1 MSLQF
6 ITGASGSGKSTYI
19 DQQII
24 ARSEREP
31 EGRFFI
37 LVPDQFTMQTQKDLV
52 SLHDRKGIMNIDVL
66 SFGRLTHRIFE
77 EMGANRLPMLDDTGK
92 SLIIRRVAAGQKG
105 ELPVLGGRLGQTGYI
120 HEVKSAISEF
130 MQYGIGLQELD
141 QLTEFSKKR
150 GQLYYKLKDLRTI
163 YEGFQQFIREK
174 YLTTEESLEVL
185 ASYVPQSKLL
195 KDSVIVFDGFTGF
208 TPVQNRVIAELMKQA
223 KEVIVTVT
231 LGSGENPWEEIRE
244 QELFSMSKKTIQTLA
259 KLARDVEIPIADVV
273 EIAPKCSPRF
283 SEKGMLQHLGKYL
296 FRYPVCVW
304 KPAPAEGST
313 QSVSAGMV
321 VQECAETGGQE
332 RSAAQSAAIGLPP
345 VQLRLLEAS
354 TLREEVRQI
363 CIAIRRLVTQQ
374 NYCYRDIAVICGDY
388 TSYASCIEQEFAAFG
403 IPVYLDQTRGVT
415 LNPFIEY
422 IKSALQVRVKN
433 YSYESVFNYLRSGL
447 ADLRRRKRI
456 GWRFMYGR
464 WVSVGG
470 KNGRRCLCIR
480 RKICWTQRLS
490 WRS

>member
-1 MSLQF
+1 MALQF
-6 ITGASGSGKSTYI
+6 VPGNSGAGKSFQLYQKILQEAGTHP
-19 DQQII
+19 
-24 ARSEREP
+24 ERKYLVIVP
-31 EGRFFI
+31 E
-37 LVPDQFTMQTQKDLV
+37 QFTMQTQKDLV

-77 EMGANRLPMLDDTGK
+77 EMGSNRLPMLDDTGK
-92 SLIIRRVAAGQKG
+92 SLIIRRVAAGQRM

-283 SEKGMLQHLGKYL
+283 SEKGMLQHLEKYL

-313 QSVSAGMV
+313 QSASAGMAA
-321 VQECAETGGQE
+321 QECAETGGQE
-332 RSAAQSAAIGLPP
+332 RFAAQNTASGLPP

-388 TSYASCIEQEFAAFG
+388 T
-403 IPVYLDQTRGVT
+403 
-415 LNPFIEY
+415 
-422 IKSALQVRVKN
+422 
-433 YSYESVFNYLRSGL
+433 
-447 ADLRRRKRI
+447 
-456 GWRFMYGR
+456 
-464 WVSVGG
+464 
-470 KNGRRCLCIR
+470 
-480 RKICWTQRLS
+480 
-490 WRS
+490 

>member
-92 SLIIRRVAAGQKG
+92 SLIIRRVAAGQRG

-283 SEKGMLQHLGKYL
+283 SEKGMLQHLEKYL

-304 KPAPAEGST
+304 KPAPAEVST

-332 RSAAQSAAIGLPP
+332 QSAAQSAAIGLPP

-433 YSYESVFNYLRSGL
+433 YSYESVFHYLRSGL
-447 ADLRRRKRI
+447 AD
-456 GWRFMYGR
+456 FAPEE
-464 WVSVGG
+464 
-470 KNGRRCLCIR
+470 
-480 RKICWTQRLS
+480 TDRLEVYV
-490 WRS
+490 RALGD

>member
-6 ITGASGSGKSTYI
+6 ITGASGAGKSTYI
-19 DQQII
+19 YRQII
-24 ARSEREP
+24 ARSEKEP

-92 SLIIRRVAAGQKG
+92 SLIIRRVAAGQRG

-163 YEGFQQFIREK
+163 YEGFQQFIRKK

-283 SEKGMLQHLGKYL
+283 SEKGMLQHLEKYL

-304 KPAPAEGST
+304 KPAPAEVST
-313 QSVSAGMV
+313 QSASAGMAA
-321 VQECAETGGQE
+321 QECAETGGQE
-332 RSAAQSAAIGLPP
+332 RFAAQNTASGLPP
-345 VQLRLLEAS
+345 VQIRLLEAS
-354 TLREEVRQI
+354 TLREEVR
-363 CIAIRRLVTQQ
+363 
-374 NYCYRDIAVICGDY
+374 
-388 TSYASCIEQEFAAFG
+388 
-403 IPVYLDQTRGVT
+403 
-415 LNPFIEY
+415 
-422 IKSALQVRVKN
+422 
-433 YSYESVFNYLRSGL
+433 
-447 ADLRRRKRI
+447 
-456 GWRFMYGR
+456 
-464 WVSVGG
+464 
-470 KNGRRCLCIR
+470 
-480 RKICWTQRLS
+480 
-490 WRS
+490 

>member
-283 SEKGMLQHLGKYL
+283 SEKGMLQHLEKYL

-304 KPAPAEGST
+304 KPAPAEVST
-313 QSVSAGMV
+313 QSVSAGV
-321 VQECAETGGQE
+321 CRDWRAGTVCGAEHCVWPAARAASSSGSLHTAGGGASDLY
-332 RSAAQSAAIGLPP
+332 RNPAARDAAELLLSGYRGHLRGLH
-345 VQLRLLEAS
+345 L
-354 TLREEVRQI
+354 I
-363 CIAIRRLVTQQ
+363 CKLHRAGVCGIRHSGLSGSDAGRH
-374 NYCYRDIAVICGDY
+374 
-388 TSYASCIEQEFAAFG
+388 
-403 IPVYLDQTRGVT
+403 P
-415 LNPFIEY
+415 
-422 IKSALQVRVKN
+422 
-433 YSYESVFNYLRSGL
+433 ESVY
-447 ADLRRRKRI
+447 
-456 GWRFMYGR
+456 
-464 WVSVGG
+464 
-470 KNGRRCLCIR
+470 
-480 RKICWTQRLS
+480 
-490 WRS
+490 

>member
-92 SLIIRRVAAGQKG
+92 SLIIRRVAAGQRM

-283 SEKGMLQHLGKYL
+283 SEKE
-296 FRYPVCVW
+296 CCSIW
-304 KPAPAEGST
+304 KNTCSAIRCACGS
-313 QSVSAGMV
+313 
-321 VQECAETGGQE
+321 
-332 RSAAQSAAIGLPP
+332 
-345 VQLRLLEAS
+345 LRLQKGARKAFLPEWWCRS
-354 TLREEVRQI
+354 VQ
-363 CIAIRRLVTQQ
+363 RLAGR
-374 NYCYRDIAVICGDY
+374 NG
-388 TSYASCIEQEFAAFG
+388 
-403 IPVYLDQTRGVT
+403 
-415 LNPFIEY
+415 
-422 IKSALQVRVKN
+422 
-433 YSYESVFNYLRSGL
+433 
-447 ADLRRRKRI
+447 LRRRALRLACRPCSFVFWKPPHC
-456 GWRFMYGR
+456 
-464 WVSVGG
+464 
-470 KNGRRCLCIR
+470 GRRCV
-480 RKICWTQRLS
+480 
-490 WRS
+490 RSVSQSGGS